1 MELKC
6 FGSTDMIQ
14 NMAHWRLF
22 YNTVTNFV
30 FHTLSILTGWF
41 IAKRRKKALTMKQ
54 RAVFLYI
61 LLHTNR
67 VYS

>member
-1 MELKC
+1 MECKC
-6 FGSTDMIQ
+6 FGSTTMIQ
-14 NMAHWRLF
+14 NMAYWRLF
-22 YNTVTNFV
+22 YCTVMNFV

-41 IAKRRKKALTMKQ
+41 IAKRRNKALTMKQ
-54 RAVFLYI
+54 LEVFLYI